1 MLDLIWLK
9 VGLVVIS
16 LSEKCKHLAIN
27 IESFRFLDDLLINVS
42 ARWPSTAKE
51 EGEEKWPSSSAA
63 HISTQEAGCA
73 VDSHQLP
80 QHFHPCS
87 STTLCRV
94 CRDRK
99 CHNTHTYGQRYPGL
113 LRPPSCHA
121 ELPVCAK
128 DNWPNG
134 LSLPHWLNMEW
145 GDCSPPASEYWLVAL
160 LIIWLWNKQFF
171 TPSRKCPFNAC
182 YKVLAMQHQDVLLS
196 AA

>member
-1 MLDLIWLK
+1 M
-9 VGLVVIS
+9 
-16 LSEKCKHLAIN
+16 
-27 IESFRFLDDLLINVS
+27 
-42 ARWPSTAKE
+42 AKE
-51 EGEEKWPSSSAA
+51 EGEEKWPSSSAT
-63 HISTQEAGCA
+63 HISTQETGCA

-99 CHNTHTYGQRYPGL
+99 CHNTHTRTGSDIQAYSGL
-113 LRPPSCHA
+113 SCHA

-145 GDCSPPASEYWLVAL
+145 GDCSPPSSEYWLVAL
-160 LIIWLWNKQFF
+160 LIIRLWNKQFF
-171 TPSRKCPFNAC
+171 TPHPQGSVHLTPVIRFWPCNFNTRMFC
-182 YKVLAMQHQDVLLS
+182 TMLCNVPQ
-196 AA
+196 